1 MKRFLRVA
9 MLLTATICLF
19 SCRKT
24 DRAEPESNYMTV
36 NGSRHAV
43 TNALY
48 FVEYHDTEAD
58 ITTYCMILED
68 EEGNGC
74 DIGATENL
82 FGRKIDLTTRLSSGY
97 ADAELWATSGE
108 QYFSFYEG
116 DSRADGVKS
125 GSFMVDRNG
134 QLFTVDIRAIYED
147 GTPMEVQWK
156 GKPTMITVEWD

>member
-1 MKRFLRVA
+1 MKRFICIAVS
-9 MLLTATICLF
+9 LTAVICLF

-24 DRAEPESNYMTV
+24 DKAEPESNYMLV

-68 EEGNGC
+68 GEGNGC

-82 FGRKIDLTTRLSSGY
+82 FGRKIDLTDQLSSGY
-97 ADAELWATSGE
+97 ADAELWFTSGE
-108 QYFSFYEG
+108 HYFSFYEG
-116 DSRADGVKS
+116 DRRADGAKS
-125 GSFMVDRNG
+125 GYFMMDRDG
-134 QLFTVDIRAIYED
+134 QLFTVDISAISED
-147 GTPMEVQWK
+147 GTPMEVRWE